1 MFVLDDATVATVVGT
16 LAIVGA
22 LAKCAGNIGEA
33 CRKVFPPKRPEPATA
48 NGAPL
53 PPKGNSR

>member
-1 MFVLDDATVATVVGT
+1 
-16 LAIVGA
+16 

>member
-1 MFVLDDATVATVVGT
+1 MVGIDDATVATVVGA

-22 LAKCAGNIGEA
+22 LVKCTGNVVEA
-33 CRKVFPPKRPEPATA
+33 CRKVFPSKRPEPATA

-53 PPKGNSR
+53 PIKEKTR